1 MVPCRGI
8 MANSTVRTIVSV
20 HRGTGSC
27 FARKPQYRSTRYI
40 QRLPQ
45 VMPSRPSAG
54 GILHPQQPFSGVR
67 ADLTALPARSRHG
80 DKKESLQAFY
90 LAISDED
97 LPAAI
102 DTTKFDGGKTE
113 LVKTKKWSSPEL
125 GLRSVENYVWC
136 TRNSQALRRIR
147 SRVSRGLCR
156 RPRMVK
162 IKSTRLIASALHV
175 PELFLPVI
183 STRH

>member
-8 MANSTVRTIVSV
+8 VANSTVRTIVSV

-27 FARKPQYRSTRYI
+27 FARKPQYQSTRYI

-54 GILHPQQPFSGVR
+54 DILHPQQLFSGVM
-67 ADLTALPARSRHG
+67 ADLTALPDGSGHG

-90 LAISDED
+90 LTISDEN

-102 DTTKFDGGKTE
+102 DTTKFDSGKTE
-113 LVKTKKWSSPEL
+113 LVKAKKWE
-125 GLRSVENYVWC
+125 
-136 TRNSQALRRIR
+136 
-147 SRVSRGLCR
+147 
-156 RPRMVK
+156 
-162 IKSTRLIASALHV
+162 
-175 PELFLPVI
+175 
-183 STRH
+183 